1 MIEEKIDQL
10 IAALNANT
18 AALAG
23 SAAKAEEPKATKT
36 PDPKPVATP
45 TPAPAAETTPTGP
58 TMTDLRA
65 LAQQLVD
72 AGRVSDVKDA
82 NKALGFAKVS
92 ECPPDKFAELHTKL
106 KAAVDALGAV

>member
-23 SAAKAEEPKATKT
+23 SAAKPPKAEKPKT
-36 PDPKPVATP
+36 EEKKSETAKVEEKKPDAPV
-45 TPAPAAETTPTGP
+45 GP

-92 ECPPDKFAELHTKL
+92 ECPPDKFTELHTKL